1 MQNGNTLP
9 KKNAVLIAAEA
20 FMAIGLLVMFVLVLG
35 NVVLRYG
42 FNSGIASSED
52 IARFLF
58 IWITFTGAALGVRE
72 NAHLGM
78 DSVIKMLPRKGKL
91 VFAVISHVLMLAT
104 TGFLLIGSWQQMEL
118 NEGTT
123 ALGAVPYPLSW
134 MYAAGVYG
142 SLAIGFLVAAN
153 LKHILSGRL
162 TDAELVMVRDAEGL
176 QEAEKIA
183 AQAAA
188 AEERTPSAK
197 GTLK

>member
-1 MQNGNTLP
+1 MQHGNPLQ
-9 KKNAVLIAAEA
+9 KKSVVIIAAES

-78 DSVIKMLPRKGKL
+78 DSVIKILPRKGKL

-118 NEGTT
+118 NAGTT
-123 ALGAVPYPLSW
+123 ALGAVAYPLSW

-142 SLAIGFLVAAN
+142 SLAIGFLIAGN
-153 LKHILSGRL
+153 LKRILSGRL
-162 TDAELVMVRDAEGL
+162 TDDELVMVRDAEGL
-176 QEAEKIA
+176 QEAEQIA

-188 AEERTPSAK
+188 AERTPPAK
-197 GTLK
+197 GNLK

>member
-1 MQNGNTLP
+1 MQHGNPLQ
-9 KKNAVLIAAEA
+9 KKSVVIIAAES

-78 DSVIKMLPRKGKL
+78 DSVIKILPRKGKL

-118 NEGTT
+118 NAGTT
-123 ALGAVPYPLSW
+123 ALGAVAYPLSW

-142 SLAIGFLVAAN
+142 SLAIGFLIAAN
-153 LKHILSGRL
+153 LKRILSGRL
-162 TDAELVMVRDAEGL
+162 TDDELVMVRDAEGL
-176 QEAEKIA
+176 QEAEQIA

-188 AEERTPSAK
+188 AERTPPAK
-197 GTLK
+197 GNLK